1 MKFEDRWYQTESK
14 DSLLKDIKQ
23 YNPLIAVPTGAGKT
37 IIMGRFI
44 SDFLKS
50 HPTYNIL
57 IISNT
62 KEILKQNYKTI
73 SNFFPEINIGLY
85 SSGLKSKTINKITI
99 AGIQSIYKKNKLFS
113 HFDVCIIDECHT
125 VPFEKKSMYR
135 QFIDKVNI
143 PKYVGMSATIFRQK
157 IGYIHEGKNRVFNKL
172 SYDLTS
178 LDSFNK
184 LIDDKYLCNLLSKNA
199 NLKLQTDDIKIVNG
213 DYNQKELAKKN
224 NRTEITKIAIKE
236 TLEIGKDKYKS
247 WLIFAI
253 NIDHA
258 NNITTELKNQGI
270 NAIAL
275 HSKTKNNDDIIKLF
289 KEGFYQALV
298 SVGMITTGFDAP
310 NIDLIVLLRPTKS
323 PVLHVQMIGRGLRI
337 NKNKEHCLILDF
349 SGNIQRLGPINNVII
364 PTTKKNKK
372 KGEAPVKECP
382 ICHFLHP
389 TMIKICPICNYKFKF
404 KEKLNTTAAS
414 VDVIQKTKQIEQ
426 IRKWCKV
433 LSVDYYWH
441 KKKDKPNSIRV
452 VYNIGLQTIQEF
464 VCLDHEGY
472 ARMVAKNWTRA
483 RWWSPSPCPKT
494 TLDLY
499 KNLVKL
505 ATPKKILVN
514 FTKKYPK
521 IENISFE

>member
-1 MKFEDRWYQTESK
+1 MKFEDRWYQKEST
-14 DSLLKDIKQ
+14 DSLLKDIKH

-37 IIMGRFI
+37 VIMGRFI
-44 SDFLKS
+44 CDFLKNN
-50 HPTYNIL
+50 PTYNIL
-57 IISNT
+57 VVSNT

-73 SNFFPEINIGLY
+73 SKFFPEKDIGLY

-99 AGIQSIYKKNKLFS
+99 AGIQSIYRKFKLFS

-135 QFIDKVNI
+135 QFIDTVNI

-157 IGYIHEGKNRVFNKL
+157 IGYIHEGKDRLFDKL

-199 NLKLQTDDIKIVNG
+199 NLKLNTEGIKIQNG

-224 NRTEITKIAIKE
+224 NRIEITKTAIKE
-236 TLEIGKDKYKS
+236 TIEIGKQKYKS

-253 NIDHA
+253 NINHA
-258 NNITTELKNQGI
+258 NNISSELNNQGI

-275 HSKTKNNDDIIKLF
+275 HSKTKNNDDTIKLF

-337 NKNKEHCLILDF
+337 NENKEHCLILDF
-349 SGNIQRLGPINNVII
+349 SGNIKRLGPINNVIV
-364 PTTKKNKK
+364 PTKKNKK

-382 ICHFLHP
+382 KCHYLHP
-389 TMIKICPICNYKFKF
+389 NIIKICPICKYEFKF
-404 KEKLNTTAAS
+404 KEKINTTADF
-414 VDVIQKTKQIEQ
+414 VDVIQKTKQIKQ
-426 IRKWCKV
+426 LRKWCTV
-433 LSVDYYWH
+433 LSIGYYWH
-441 KKKDKPNSIRV
+441 TKKDKPNSIRV
-452 VYNIGLQTIQEF
+452 VYNIGLQTVQEF

-472 ARMVAKNWTRA
+472 ARMVAKNWIRL
-483 RWWSPSPCPKT
+483 RWWVPSPCPKT
-494 TLDLY
+494 VLDLY
-499 KNLVKL
+499 KARAKL
-505 ATPKKILVN
+505 SVPKKILVN
-514 FTKKYPK
+514 FTNKYSK